1 MLRKILISLGLLVT
15 LLPYLGF
22 PAAVDTVISTAS
34 GLMIIFLL
42 TFGRK
47 IKPHHEVS
55 ENVTEAP
62 HRLHVERLEVDDA
75 PQMHIEK
82 QTIVDTEEIEESP
95 DTETTIEKKTTVIRK
110 RRRPE
115 NGNAP
120 LREGGE

>member
-1 MLRKILISLGLLVT
+1 MLRKILIGLGLLVT
-15 LLPYLGF
+15 ILPYLGF
-22 PAAVDTVISTAS
+22 PAAVDTVVSTAA

-47 IKPHHEVS
+47 VRPHHEVS

-82 QTIVDTEEIEESP
+82 QITVDTEEIEESP
-95 DTETTIEKKTTVIRK
+95 DTETTIEKKTTVTRK
-110 RRRPE
+110 RRRAVDANTSFIP
-115 NGNAP
+115 P
-120 LREGGE
+120 GE

>member
-1 MLRKILISLGLLVT
+1 MLRKILIGLGLLVT
-15 LLPYLGF
+15 ILPYLGF
-22 PAAVDTVISTAS
+22 PAAVDTVVSTAA

-47 IKPHHEVS
+47 VRPHHEVS

-82 QTIVDTEEIEESP
+82 QITVDTEEIEESP
-95 DTETTIEKKTTVIRK
+95 DTETTIEKKTTVTRK
-110 RRRPE
+110 RRRAVDA
-115 NGNAP
+115 NASFIP
-120 LREGGE
+120 PGE

>member
-1 MLRKILISLGLLVT
+1 MLRKILIGLGLLVT
-15 LLPYLGF
+15 ILPYLGF
-22 PAAVDTVISTAS
+22 PAAVDTVVSTGA

-47 IKPHHEVS
+47 VRPHHEVS

-62 HRLHVERLEVDDA
+62 HRLHVERLEVDDV

-95 DTETTIEKKTTVIRK
+95 DTETTIEKKTTVTRK
-110 RRRPE
+110 RRRSVDANASLIPE
-115 NGNAP
+115 
-120 LREGGE
+120 GE